1 MHWIKRLFAPHIIAL
16 SRPYSDGK
24 SWSYIVGDENKYE
37 LRKFQTAEDAYGS
50 YNATLTGLRLG
61 SPEVNIKLIKFD
73 IEQARAVA
81 EKAASY
87 HQVIERQLSGTSTCE
102 TDLTT

>member
-1 MHWIKRLFAPHIIAL
+1 MHWIKRLFSPHIVAL

-24 SWSYIVGDENKYE
+24 SWSYIVGDESKYE

-61 SPEVNIKLIKFD
+61 SPELNIKLIKLD
-73 IEQARAVA
+73 IQQARAVA
-81 EKAASY
+81 EEAASY
-87 HQVIERQLSGTSTCE
+87 HGVIGRHL
-102 TDLTT
+102 